1 MPDQVT
7 QFRAA
12 LHGYNREDVVA
23 FIDRM
28 TREHED
34 AMRLLQEKNDQLRAE
49 LEEANEAL
57 AAVGDNGENEKALSD
72 AQALI
77 ADLRTRNEALEERV
91 NALEEELKEPCSE
104 QNEDSTVPMSIA
116 QDLTDPIPPV
126 AEVLPVSVAPSK
138 DYTEL
143 ELAAYRRAEL
153 AERLARERANDVYRQ
168 VQSVFNQANERLDT
182 GRADLEQL
190 SRSVTEDVNELLT
203 LLTNLNSSYQQAEAS
218 FAEIGE
224 RNRQILEG
232 EN

>member
-49 LEEANEAL
+49 LEDANEAL
-57 AAVGDNGENEKALSD
+57 AAVGDNCENEKALSD

-104 QNEDSTVPMSIA
+104 QNEDSTVPMGIA